1 MKMDLIH
8 FPKTMHT
15 RVTSTRSSNKM
26 LLAPE
31 GCLHP
36 LLVAPASLAVLS
48 PCCILGPPP
57 HVYIDRLAPFSEQ
70 ASEIAAHSAAVSQA
84 VHIDTAS

>member
-1 MKMDLIH
+1 MKVDLIH
-8 FPKTMHT
+8 FPKTMHNQ
-15 RVTSTRSSNKM
+15 VTSTRSSNKI

-31 GCLHP
+31 GSLHP
-36 LLVAPASLAVLS
+36 FLVAPASLAVLS
-48 PCCILGPPP
+48 PCYVLGLLP

-70 ASEIAAHSAAVSQA
+70 ASEIATTSVAVSQV

>member
-1 MKMDLIH
+1 
-8 FPKTMHT
+8 MHT
-15 RVTSTRSSNKM
+15 RFTSTRSSNKI

-48 PCCILGPPP
+48 PYRILGPLP

-70 ASEIAAHSAAVSQA
+70 ASEVAANIVPVSH
-84 VHIDTAS
+84 VEHIDTAS